1 VAVGYTARHNLPPS
15 GSGQLRLTD
24 VLIFGSPQSGTPFMD
39 WSQTVGIDQPQKA
52 LVSED

>member
-1 VAVGYTARHNLPPS
+1 
-15 GSGQLRLTD
+15 
-24 VLIFGSPQSGTPFMD
+24 LIFGSPQSGTPFMD